1 MHPLLDIRDLRVT
14 YKGLLSDVD
23 AVRGVNLQL
32 KPGEAVA
39 IVGESGSG
47 KTTVAM
53 ALLGLLK
60 KKQARV
66 SGQVTFQ
73 GRNILQNSRAQWQ
86 DLRGNNIAMIFQDP
100 MTSLNP
106 YLSVGVQVAEPL
118 LRHSGISKKDARARV
133 VDLLTEMEVPE
144 PEAAFKRYPHQYS
157 GGMRQRAMIASASSA
172 DPVILVADEP
182 TTALDVITQARVL
195 KLMKNHLQHRDMALM
210 LITHDLGIV
219 AGICDRVVVMKDGLV
234 VETGNVRQIYNMPQ
248 VPYTRELIAA
258 VPRVDSDVP
267 NAFGRPWAVPDS
279 PPKSGK
285 IHSQEVLIKVNN
297 LSVHFSRSMGVFRRQ
312 RITTRA
318 VDGVDLELYRGEILG
333 LVGQSGSGKSTLIR
347 AIAGLQSADFGR
359 ISVKGRIVDPGKK
372 RDLKALRRKVQMIF
386 QDPLASLNGRFT
398 AERIIAEP
406 LINFGIMNRKN
417 ARRRA
422 RELMELVNLDPDTAN
437 RFPHEFSGGQC
448 QRIGIA
454 RALAIEPEILL
465 CDEPVS
471 ALDVSI
477 QAEVLSLI
485 MDLRQKLN
493 LTILFISHDL
503 AVVRHLADRVAVMH
517 KGQIVELKSAHDI
530 HTTARHAYTKALLA
544 AVPIPDP
551 SSHWLSRSV

>member
-1 MHPLLDIRDLRVT
+1 MLDIRDLHVT
-14 YKGLLSDVD
+14 YKGLLSDVE
-23 AVRGVNLQL
+23 AVRGVTLQL
-32 KPGEAVA
+32 NPGEALA

-60 KKQARV
+60 KRQARV
-66 SGQVTFQ
+66 SGQVIFRD
-73 GRNILQNSRAQWQ
+73 RNILQNTRGQWQ
-86 DLRGNNIAMIFQDP
+86 DLRGNDIAMIFQDP

-106 YLSVGVQVAEPL
+106 YLTVGLQVAEPL
-118 LRHSGISKKDARARV
+118 LRHRGMSGQDAGTRAV
-133 VDLLTEMEVPE
+133 ALLAEMEVPE
-144 PEAAFKRYPHQYS
+144 PEASFKRYPHQYS

-172 DPVILVADEP
+172 HPAILIADEP
-182 TTALDVITQARVL
+182 TTALDVITQAKVL
-195 KLMKNHLQHRDMALM
+195 KLMKKQLQHRDMALM

-219 AGICDRVVVMKDGLV
+219 AGICDRVIVMKAGEV
-234 VETGNVRQIYNMPQ
+234 VETGSTGQIYHMPQ
-248 VPYTRELIAA
+248 QPYTRDLLAA
-258 VPRVDSDVP
+258 VPRVDSEAADT
-267 NAFGRPWAVPDS
+267 FGRCWAAPE
-279 PPKSGK
+279 SGK
-285 IHSQEVLIKVNN
+285 SHIDKALIKINN
-297 LSVHFSRSMGVFRRQ
+297 LSVHFSRSMGAFRRQ
-312 RITTRA
+312 HITTKA
-318 VDGVDLELYRGEILG
+318 VDGVDLELYQGEILG

-347 AIAGLQSADFGR
+347 AIAGLQSATSGEIFVNGR
-359 ISVKGRIVDPGKK
+359 MVDVCNKH
-372 RDLKALRRKVQMIF
+372 DLRALRRRVQMIF

-406 LINFGIMNRKN
+406 LINFGIMKRKE
-417 ARRRA
+417 ARNRA
-422 RELMELVNLDPDTAN
+422 RELMALVNLEPDTAN

-454 RALAIEPEILL
+454 RALAIEPDILL

-477 QAEVLSLI
+477 QADVLRLL

-493 LTILFISHDL
+493 LTLLFISHDL

-517 KGQIVELKSAHDI
+517 KGRIVELKSADDI
-530 HTTARHAYTKALLA
+530 YTKARHAYTKSLLA

-551 SSHWLSRSV
+551 ASHWLSRSV